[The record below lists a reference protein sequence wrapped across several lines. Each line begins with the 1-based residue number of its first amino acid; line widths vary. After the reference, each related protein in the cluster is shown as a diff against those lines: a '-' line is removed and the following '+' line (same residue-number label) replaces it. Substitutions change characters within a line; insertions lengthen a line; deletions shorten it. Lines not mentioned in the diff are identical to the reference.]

1 MNKLATPRQMVHLIA
16 IVVLVAM
23 LSTGK
28 TMAQSAQDFDRY
40 VVHYNAMNAS
50 LLTPAVA
57 RQYNIQRSSSRGLL
71 NITALE
77 KVMEMPNRPV
87 HAVVKVTA
95 RNLSGQLRTIDM
107 QEVEEQGAIYYIG
120 QLRVRDEEVFD
131 FHVEVT
137 PDGSD
142 TPLTLDFRQR
152 FYTGSE

>member
-1 MNKLATPRQMVHLIA
+1 MNKLVVPRQVIRLIG
-16 IVVLVAM
+16 VVAFVVMSAEA
-23 LSTGK
+23 
-28 TMAQSAQDFDRY
+28 MAQSAQDFDHY

-50 LLTPAVA
+50 MLTPAVA

-71 NITALE
+71 NITVLE

-107 QEVEEQGAIYYIG
+107 QEVEEQGAIYYLG
-120 QLRVRDEEVFD
+120 QIRVRDEEVFD
-131 FHVEVT
+131 FHVEAT

-152 FYTGSE
+152 FYTGSEY